1 MDSTNNNQA
10 SPDMVQRFISNP
22 ETFTLFRG
30 ENENNKEGLHFTTDK
45 EWAKNFGDKILA
57 GNLPASSKIEL
68 LTEKDLK
75 EDYEL
80 GITSE
85 RPFWDLIF
93 DKGYDAIVGCD
104 TMNRDELDVIVNP
117 KHLNLFVAL
126 NTQ

>member
-1 MDSTNNNQA
+1 MDSTKNNQT
-10 SPDMVQRFISNP
+10 SSDMVQKFISNP

-30 ENENNKEGLHFTTDK
+30 ENENNQKGLHFTTDK
-45 EWAKNFGDKILA
+45 EWAKNFGSNILT
-57 GNLPASSKIEL
+57 GSLPLGSKIEL

-104 TMNRDELDVIVNP
+104 TMNSDELDVIVNP
-117 KHLNLFVAL
+117 KHLELFKASDI
-126 NTQ
+126 Q